1 MATVAKDHKD
11 FLWKGVQ
18 FVSIMFVLLSAGM
31 LISTIM
37 STSTTPTEL
46 SLSPVLTPWDPNFS
60 SPMKAGIVPAIYSP
74 NSTLAPSSLSPEP
87 TSGTVFTTT
96 LGVKKGTRK
105 VLIDSGANILLAPN
119 DINMTNITKKT
130 YHVTGVH
137 GTSSRNFVGRLP
149 TLVTNMG
156 DKLHFDVECPIN
168 LTTTGLR
175 EDRTIV
181 APTLLNDMGITV
193 LLQDNTTVLLRTST
207 VKVSGEIVHQEKFA
221 DGLSYIHVEDNGTPR
236 RGAGVVQTVDTTRP
250 YLRTQHVRGHLK
262 GQVALA
268 ARANFHNLRKAAP
281 AHRLAIKPPV
291 WGVANTASRSKFK
304 LGENSWERWHSKLGH
319 LNFTSLRVAAG
330 DKINLTG
337 ITPTNCEC
345 PDCLTTKVQ
354 SHPHENGHA
363 HLEGMTTNPERAST

>member
-1 MATVAKDHKD
+1 
-11 FLWKGVQ
+11 
-18 FVSIMFVLLSAGM
+18 
-31 LISTIM
+31 M
-37 STSTTPTEL
+37 STSTTQTEL
-46 SLSPVLTPWDPNFS
+46 SLSPVLAPWDPNSS

-74 NSTLAPSSLSPEP
+74 NSTLAPPSLSPEP

-119 DINMTNITKKT
+119 DINMTNVTKKT

-137 GTSSRNFVGRLP
+137 GTSSLNFVGRLP

-236 RGAGVVQTVDTTRP
+236 RGAGVVQTVDTLP

-262 GQVALA
+262 GQVALS
-268 ARANFHNLRKAAP
+268 ARANFYNLRKAAP
-281 AHRLAIKPPV
+281 AHRLAIKPCV
-291 WGVANTASRSKFK
+291 
-304 LGENSWERWHSKLGH
+304 
-319 LNFTSLRVAAG
+319 
-330 DKINLTG
+330 
-337 ITPTNCEC
+337 
-345 PDCLTTKVQ
+345 
-354 SHPHENGHA
+354 
-363 HLEGMTTNPERAST
+363 EGG